1 MLVPRTSRVAFILLL
16 LFAVLSILVARH
28 VTQSWDTRTVIAFSH
43 LRRPVLTRIMQ
54 VLSDLGNWRCEIPLA
69 LGIGALAWRTGH
81 GAEGARYLFIAV
93 SGEALYGVT
102 KYLMHRPRPTVVS
115 HLSDAGWYS
124 YPSGHS
130 MLAWIIWGLGL
141 VVVARVLPSR
151 RASHLLY
158 LGAGLL
164 PILISVSRVYLGVHY
179 PTDVLAGLLL
189 AVGWILL
196 WWAPSSRRATSS
208 APATR

>member
-1 MLVPRTSRVAFILLL
+1 MLVPRTSRVAFVVLL
-16 LFAVLSILVARH
+16 LFAVLSIVVARH
-28 VTQSWDTRTVIAFSH
+28 VTQGWDTRTVIAFSH
-43 LRRPVLTRIMQ
+43 LRHPGLTRIMQ
-54 VLSDLGNWRCEIPLA
+54 VLSDLGSGRCEIPLA

-81 GAEGARYLFIAV
+81 GADGGRYLLIAI
-93 SGEALYGVT
+93 SGEAVYAVS
-102 KYLMHRPRPTVVS
+102 KEVMHRPRPSVVQ

-130 MLAWIIWGLGL
+130 MMAWIVWGLGL
-141 VVVARVLPSR
+141 VVLARILPSR

-158 LGAGLL
+158 LGAVVL
-164 PILISVSRVYLGVHY
+164 PLLISVSRVYLGVHY

-189 AVGWILL
+189 AAGWILL